1 MTQQHPELAEEQE
14 YILFAYECLEAS
26 RTGAMKIRELTSTGP
41 GGTFQARLE
50 RNVFDEN
57 LVHRL
62 EQLDLGDAAL
72 VFGRIDRNGDNGD
85 IETFHIGRLAVADS
99 NREPVVVDWRAPV
112 AEPFYRATGRDPM
125 GLLRR
130 RHFVVEGPKL
140 LALEDELFGEG
151 HLGIGQDDG
160 LNDDPR
166 QGLRGYS
173 TLLTA
178 LGRSRTGQLGDI
190 VATIQSEQD

>member
-1 MTQQHPELAEEQE
+1 MESRLVSMTQQHPELEQE
-14 YILFAYECLEAS
+14 QAYILHAYECLEAS
-26 RTGAMKIRELTSTGP
+26 RVGALKIRELTSSGP

-62 EQLDLGDAAL
+62 EQLELGNAAL
-72 VFGRIDRNGDNGD
+72 VFGRIDRTADSGD
-85 IETFHIGRLAVADS
+85 EVESFHIGRLAVADA

-112 AEPFYRATGRDPM
+112 AEPFYRATGREQM

-130 RHFVVEGPKL
+130 RHFVVEGPQL

-151 HLGIGQDDG
+151 HLGVGQDDG
-160 LNDDPR
+160 LGDDPR
-166 QGLRGYS
+166 QGLR
-173 TLLTA
+173 
-178 LGRSRTGQLGDI
+178 
-190 VATIQSEQD
+190 